1 MNKAITF
8 LLGAGILAGIAGTGW
23 KFFQSSMACHPL
35 ARACWQAVCE
45 ATGEAEAIA
54 LAEASFAN
62 DPREGAR
69 ILIAFL
75 KPLSASRAEKRLAI
89 FPLRQDPAG
98 PETHLGAN
106 PFEDPSLVADRVT
119 ITGEGLAGVLEVPL
133 KQAIRPQPT
142 PSGMHRPE
150 GEIAGYR
157 DGRPYGP
164 ESRSTWSLASHF
176 FRWDDQKPGE
186 PARPRF
192 DPEEAR
198 RKAQAQRQ
206 DKAAA
211 DEAATTAEAPG
222 KAREAGSPAP
232 APAASSSP
240 SSSPKSS
247 PSCSPSSSQGGTR

>member
-35 ARACWQAVCE
+35 ARACWQAVGE

-69 ILIAFL
+69 ILVAFL

-89 FPLRQDPAG
+89 VPLRQDPAG
-98 PETHLGAN
+98 PETHLGTN

-119 ITGEGLAGVLEVPL
+119 IMGEGLAGDLELPL

-192 DPEEAR
+192 DPEDAR
-198 RKAQAQRQ
+198 RKAEAQKQ
-206 DKAAA
+206 E
-211 DEAATTAEAPG
+211 EARSRDSETA
-222 KAREAGSPAP
+222 KVAGSAGSAP
-232 APAASSSP
+232 APSP
-240 SSSPKSS
+240 SA
-247 PSCSPSSSQGGTR
+247 SQEQAK